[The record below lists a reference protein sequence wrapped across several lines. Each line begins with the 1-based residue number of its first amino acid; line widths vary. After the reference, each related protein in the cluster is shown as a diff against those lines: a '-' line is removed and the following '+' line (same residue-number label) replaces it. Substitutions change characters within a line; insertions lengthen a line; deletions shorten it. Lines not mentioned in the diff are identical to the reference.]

1 MLSILFAALLPAL
14 AAQDGG
20 KISWIGK
27 DKDPVE
33 SVFDDLRKVQ
43 QPWMVFFS
51 VNGDPACKALCDGA
65 FSHPDVVAAS
75 SRITCI
81 FVECGAKK
89 NAALVK
95 KFSITSFPSLV
106 LFDRDGKI
114 LGDVPQRDGP
124 GLAAALHKLNDAMDL
139 LPAFPEDLEAALA
152 AARTQKRPLMVYFY
166 DSSPACLALNRSLLD
181 PELKPLYPK
190 FGAARVP
197 MKRGSPLCSKYDVDH
212 APTLLVLN
220 PLLPK
225 PEEKPLAR
233 ITTSRSP
240 RELRRDLEESLDA
253 ARNSGISAPVDGAKD
268 DATGKE
274 PAKTETLSDDEVDRK
289 FIRSRFSLAI
299 DLVKKGMKPK
309 AIEVLEDVVAT
320 FPKHVETV
328 AVKKYIEELKAQ
340 K

>member
-1 MLSILFAALLPAL
+1 MLSLFLAALLTPL

-27 DKDPVE
+27 GKDPVE
-33 SVFDDLRKVQ
+33 SVFDDLKKLQ
-43 QPWMVFFS
+43 QPTMVFFS
-51 VNGDPACKALCDGA
+51 IDGDPACKALCDGA

-106 LFDRDGKI
+106 LFDRDGKL

-124 GLAAALHKLNDAMDL
+124 GLAAALHKLNDVMDL
-139 LPAFPEDLEAALA
+139 LPAFPEDLEAALT
-152 AARTQKRPLMVYFY
+152 AARTKKRPLMVYFY
-166 DSSPACLALNRSLLD
+166 DSSPACLTLNRSLLD
-181 PELKPLYPK
+181 PELRPLYPQ

-197 MKRGSPLCSKYDVDH
+197 MKRGSPACSKYDVDH

-328 AVKKYIEELKAQ
+328 AVKKYLAELKQ
-340 K
+340 QP